1 MADKSL
7 SRRHMLGAVAAIGA
21 ASVAA
26 FAGCKQEEPTPE
38 PTPTPTVPEKVSFKV
53 YDPSGAMQITQMFAP
68 RLDSLEGKVIA
79 FVADDSWEDARMF
92 PIIKKYLEDKYHCT
106 VFEKDNWPSGV
117 DNLTKDNNGIP
128 ELLHEKGVEGVIV
141 GNAG

>member
-1 MADKSL
+1 M
-7 SRRHMLGAVAAIGA
+7 
-21 ASVAA
+21 
-26 FAGCKQEEPTPE
+26 
-38 PTPTPTVPEKVSFKV
+38 VPEKVSFKV

-68 RLDSLEGKVIA
+68 RLDTLEGKTIA

-92 PIIKKYLEDKYHCT
+92 PIIKKYLEEKYHCT
-106 VFEKDNWPSGV
+106 VFTSDNWPSGV

-128 ELLHEKGVEGVIV
+128 AMLHEKGVEGVIV

>member
-1 MADKSL
+1 MAEL
-7 SRRHMLGAVAAIGA
+7 SRRQMLATSVAVGA
-21 ASVAA
+21 AGMAA
-26 FAGCKQEEPTPE
+26 LAGCKQEETPAPE
-38 PTPTPTVPEKVSFKV
+38 PTPVVPEKVSFKV
-53 YDPSGAMQITQMFAP
+53 YDPSGAMKITQMFAP
-68 RLDSLEGKVIA
+68 RLDTLEGKVIA

-92 PIIKKYLEDKYHCT
+92 PIIKQYLEDTYHCT
-106 VFEKDNWPSGV
+106 VFTSDNWPSGV

>member
-1 MADKSL
+1 MEETL
-7 SRRHMLGAVAAIGA
+7 TRRRLIGATAAATAAAGIAAI
-21 ASVAA
+21 
-26 FAGCKQEEPTPE
+26 AGCKKEETPVTPE
-38 PTPTPTVPEKVSFKV
+38 PTTPEPVKFKV
-53 YDPSGAMQITQMFAP
+53 YNPSGAMQITHMFAP

-92 PIIKKYLEDKYHCT
+92 PIIKKYLEEKYHCT